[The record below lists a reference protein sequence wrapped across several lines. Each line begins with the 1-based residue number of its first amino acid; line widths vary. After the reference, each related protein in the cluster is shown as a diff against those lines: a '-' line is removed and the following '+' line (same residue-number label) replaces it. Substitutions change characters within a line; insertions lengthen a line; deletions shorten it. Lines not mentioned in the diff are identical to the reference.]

1 MLVIVT
7 YDIAVSTACGQ
18 RRLTKV
24 AKICTNYGRRVQ
36 NSVYECLVDATEFQ
50 LLKKDLLAIINTKED
65 TVRFYKLGNNYKSK
79 VECYGLENG
88 TAADGDL
95 IF

>member
-7 YDIAVSTACGQ
+7 YDIAASTLSGQ

-36 NSVYECLVDATEFQ
+36 NSVYECLVGATEFQ
-50 LLKKDLLAIINTKED
+50 LFKRDLLAIINTKED
-65 TVRFYKLGNNYKSK
+65 TLRFYKLGNNYNSK